1 MSALPATPQT
11 PQAPQATQ
19 ATQERPRARRRG
31 IYLLPSSFTVAN
43 VFCGFHAIISSIQG
57 EHAFAGALIGIAIVL
72 DTLDGRVARFAN
84 ASSDFGKEFDS
95 LADQVSFG
103 VAPMVLGYTWGLHL
117 WPRLGWLI
125 GFLFVICGAMRLAR
139 FNIQQSSTDKRFF
152 VGLPIP
158 AAAGMV
164 GALVYRFAEPL
175 DSRAAA
181 VPFLALVLLLSF
193 LMVSKI
199 RYYSFKDLDL
209 RRRQPPLV
217 ILFLALVIVAVFTH
231 PQVMLLVMASTYVV
245 HGLVLKLWSLFSRT
259 KTAAPSAEAPVKS
272 PDAH

>member
-1 MSALPATPQT
+1 MSAAPAGPSGK
-11 PQAPQATQ
+11 A
-19 ATQERPRARRRG
+19 ELEGRPRPRRRG
-31 IYLLPSSFTVAN
+31 IYLIPSSFTVAN

-57 EHAFAGALIGIAIVL
+57 EHAFAGALIGIAILL

-103 VAPMVLGYTWGLHL
+103 VAPMVLAYTWGLAL
-117 WPRLGWLI
+117 WPRLGWLM

-164 GALVYRFAEPL
+164 AALIYQFPEPL
-175 DSRAAA
+175 DSRAEA
-181 VPFLALVLLLSF
+181 VPLLGLVLLLSF
-193 LMVSKI
+193 LMVSKL
-199 RYYSFKDLDL
+199 RYYSFKDFDL
-209 RRRQPPLV
+209 RRRQPPLLL
-217 ILFLALVIVAVFTH
+217 LFLALVLAAVFTH

-245 HGLVLKLWSLFSRT
+245 HGLVLKLWSFFSRP
-259 KTAAPSAEAPVKS
+259 KTLTPSREAPAKS
-272 PDAH
+272 PDTHAT